1 MDPFEWL
8 QFFPPFIKGL
18 ITATGIGLVIGLER
32 EHSMQTEKPHLAGFR
47 TFPLICIFGYLAGVL
62 AQDYAMSMLPAATAG
77 LLLLVAVA
85 YYVQTQNGKL
95 GLTTEFAIILVFFLG
110 IMVANG
116 KTNDALAVVVTATL
130 LLSLKDEFH
139 SFVAR
144 ITEQE
149 LLAFV
154 KFFVIALLIMPN
166 LPDKTFGPEGILN
179 YRDVGWI
186 IVIISSLSFVGYLLL
201 KFGGMQQG
209 ILITALLGGLFSSTM
224 VAWIFG
230 ARSRESPGLV
240 KTYAAGILLSS
251 TIMYVR
257 VVALAALFNPG
268 LAFQLAIPCGIML
281 LLSLFAVWRIMRM
294 DGVHNKEGGDIP
306 LGNPLD
312 LKNALFFGILYIAIG
327 YFLYYSQLWMG
338 TSGAYLTGLV
348 SGVADIDAITINS
361 AQLATRDASQLTE
374 ATKIVLVAMLSNTV
388 FKISISTLRGHPQIR
403 PFLLVTFGAVLVVGL
418 LWFLFL

>member
-8 QFFPPFIKGL
+8 QFIPPFIKGL
-18 ITATGIGLVIGLER
+18 VTATGIGLVIGLER

-47 TFPLICIFGYLAGVL
+47 TFPLICIFGYLTGIV
-62 AQDYAMSMLPAATAG
+62 AQDYSMAMLPAATAG

-85 YYVQTQNGKL
+85 YYVQTQHGKL
-95 GLTTEFAIILVFFLG
+95 GLTTEFAIILVYFLG
-110 IMVANG
+110 IMVAHG
-116 KTNDALAVVVTATL
+116 KTNDALAVVVIATL

-179 YRDVGWI
+179 YRAVGWV
-186 IVIISSLSFVGYLLL
+186 IVIVSSLSFVGYLLL

-224 VAWIFG
+224 VAWVFG
-230 ARSRESPGLV
+230 ARSRESPALV

-257 VVALAALFNPG
+257 VVALSALFNLG
-268 LAFQLAIPCGIML
+268 LAYQLAIPCGIML
-281 LLSLFAVWRIMRM
+281 LVSLFAVWRIMKM
-294 DGVHNKEGGDIP
+294 DGVHKKESGDIP

-312 LKNALFFGILYIAIG
+312 LKNALFFGMLYIAIG

-338 TSGAYLTGLV
+338 ASGAYLTGLV

-361 AQLATRDASQLTE
+361 AQMATRDEALLKE
-374 ATKIVLVAMLSNTV
+374 ATKIVLVAMMSNTV
-388 FKISISTLRGHPQIR
+388 FKTTIATLRGHQQIR
-403 PFLLVTFGAVLVVGL
+403 PYLLITFGAVVVVGL
-418 LWFLFL
+418 LWFLLF

>member
-8 QFFPPFIKGL
+8 QFIPPFIKGL

-47 TFPLICIFGYLAGVL
+47 TFPLICIFGFLTGILAHDVSI
-62 AQDYAMSMLPAATAG
+62 AMIPAATAG

-85 YYVQTQNGKL
+85 YYVQTQHGKL
-95 GLTTEFAIILVFFLG
+95 GMTTEFAIILVFFLG
-110 IMVANG
+110 IMVAYGQVN
-116 KTNDALAVVVTATL
+116 NALAVVVIATL

-154 KFFVIALLIMPN
+154 KFFVIALLILPN
-166 LPDKTFGPEGILN
+166 LPDKAFGPEDILN
-179 YRDVGWI
+179 YRDIGWI
-186 IVIISSLSFVGYLLL
+186 IVIVSTLSFIGYLLL

-240 KTYAAGILLSS
+240 KTFAAGILLSS

-257 VVALAALFNPG
+257 VVALSALFNLD
-268 LAFQLAIPCGIML
+268 LALKLAIPCGIML
-281 LLSLFAVWRIMRM
+281 LVSLFAVWRITQK
-294 DGVHNKEGGDIP
+294 DGESKKESGEIP

-312 LKNALFFGILYIAIG
+312 LKNAVFFGMLYIAIG

-361 AQLATRDASQLTE
+361 AHMAARDSAMVKE
-374 ATKIVLVAMLSNTV
+374 ATKIVLVAMMSNTV
-388 FKISISTLRGHPQIR
+388 FKTTIATLRGDPKIR
-403 PFLLVTFGAVLVVGL
+403 PYLLTTFGAVVVVGL
-418 LWFLFL
+418 VWFLLL